1 MQHTNTT
8 TGTPE
13 QPKASEELP
22 GLRRVGHAVLG
33 AGLLLVVAAGLLAA
47 SGTAGAVLA
56 FPIPNA
62 TAVLPDAT
70 ATPSGHNVA
79 VEGTVACTEGEIVAV
94 EVVVTQP
101 STGAEAT
108 GTTHARCEGVETI
121 QGWTIHAAT
130 DGPTAFE
137 AGDAHVEAWAE
148 TRARGARTD
157 TLQWDRD
164 VTIHRR

>member
-1 MQHTNTT
+1 MHHTNTT
-8 TGTPE
+8 RTPE
-13 QPKASEELP
+13 QPDTSERPP
-22 GLRRVGHAVLG
+22 GPRLAGRAALG
-33 AGLLLVVAAGLLAA
+33 AALLLVVAAGLLAA
-47 SGTAGAVLA
+47 SGTAGALLA

-79 VEGTVACTEGEIVAV
+79 VEGTVACTEGEIVTV

-108 GTTHARCEGVETI
+108 GTTRARCGGVETI

-130 DGPTAFE
+130 GGPAAFE
-137 AGDAHVEAWAE
+137 AGDAHVDAWAE

-157 TLQWDRD
+157 TLEWNRA